1 MPPEQGRE
9 LAKKLKE
16 MGKDVELVIYPNAD
30 HAFFNDAR
38 PSVHNPEA
46 AQDAWRRTLE
56 LFRRHL

>member
-1 MPPEQGRE
+1 
-9 LAKKLKE
+9 

-30 HAFFNDAR
+30 HAFFNDSR
-38 PSVHNPEA
+38 PAVYNAEA